1 MFYRTPDE
9 VEAELAIRRI
19 PGGDATWLDVA
30 TRQAIAGGA
39 LLPDVCRPGRT
50 TPKATRARRA
60 AWAELHGHRY
70 SLNEIAAPWGMNH
83 SVVLLGM
90 RIVAVVA

>member
-1 MFYRTPDE
+1 MYRTPDE

-19 PGGDATWLDVA
+19 PGGEGTWLDVVARWA
-30 TRQAIAGGA
+30 TAEGAILAE
-39 LLPDVCRPGRT
+39 VCRPGRT

-83 SVVLLGM
+83 TVVLTGVRLVS
-90 RIVAVVA
+90 VAA

>member
-1 MFYRTPDE
+1 MSYRTPDE

-19 PGGDATWLDVA
+19 PGGARSWLDVA
-30 TRQAIAGGA
+30 MTAATEAGA

-50 TPKATRARRA
+50 TPKATRARRM
-60 AWAELHGHRY
+60 AWAELRTEQY

-83 SVVLLGM
+83 T
-90 RIVAVVA
+90 VVADGIRLYAEEK